1 MLRRV
6 RQEPSEHGSSSNR
19 AARAGY
25 RAASGGAGDLNDLSS
40 PVSTVDSTIRTAIN
54 SKEKLMSSIAALLAG
69 LDSPHPV
76 FTDAPGKGMN
86 ESKLISEYRTM
97 KQSEER

>member
-1 MLRRV
+1 
-6 RQEPSEHGSSSNR
+6 
-19 AARAGY
+19 
-25 RAASGGAGDLNDLSS
+25 
-40 PVSTVDSTIRTAIN
+40 
-54 SKEKLMSSIAALLAG
+54 MSSIAALLAG